1 MIFTLLWISIMNLSH
16 ICCMCMLLSLLPS
29 VSIWMMRLDLI
40 IHKSSRALIISYLF
54 TDHLLLLYLF
64 LRHIPTCFIIRIST
78 LSTCHLNR
86 YSWHFPTSWLN
97 EHTVLVTSQYIY
109 VILHCASYIH
119 CVIIKH
125 YEMHPLIHL
134 FIFTQFPC
142 YSSFLTYSLFCM
154 LIHLQRQIVMSSFHL
169 LYIIQEH

>member
-1 MIFTLLWISIMNLSH
+1 MIFTKKWISIMNLSN
-16 ICCMCMLLSLLPS
+16 ICCMCMLWSLLPS
-29 VSIWMMRLDLI
+29 VSIWMMQLSLLI
-40 IHKSSRALIISYLF
+40 RKSGHALISSYLF

-64 LRHIPTCFIIRIST
+64 LHHILTCFIIRISA
-78 LSTCHLNR
+78 LSTCLLNK
-86 YSWHFPTSWLN
+86 YFWHFPTSWLN

-142 YSSFLTYSLFCM
+142 FLSFLTYSLFCI
-154 LIHLQRQIVMSSFHL
+154 LIHLQRQIVTSPFHP
-169 LYIIQEH
+169 

>member
-1 MIFTLLWISIMNLSH
+1 MMQ
-16 ICCMCMLLSLLPS
+16 LSL
-29 VSIWMMRLDLI
+29 I
-40 IHKSSRALIISYLF
+40 ICKSGHALISSYLF
-54 TDHLLLLYLF
+54 TDHLLLLYSF
-64 LRHIPTCFIIRIST
+64 LHHILTCFIIRISA
-78 LSTCHLNR
+78 LSTCHLNK
-86 YSWHFPTSWLN
+86 YFWHFPTSWLN

-142 YSSFLTYSLFCM
+142 FSSFLTYRLFYI
-154 LIHLQRQIVMSSFHL
+154 LIRLQRQIAMLSSHP
-169 LYIIQEH
+169 

>member
-1 MIFTLLWISIMNLSH
+1 
-16 ICCMCMLLSLLPS
+16 
-29 VSIWMMRLDLI
+29 MMRLDLI

-54 TDHLLLLYLF
+54 TDHLLLLYSF
-64 LRHIPTCFIIRIST
+64 LHHIPTCFIIPISA

-86 YSWHFPTSWLN
+86 YSRHFPTSWLN

-142 YSSFLTYSLFCM
+142 FSSFLTYSLFCI
-154 LIHLQRQIVMSSFHL
+154 LIHLQRQIVMSLFHL